1 MPTASCG
8 RRAWPWS
15 RDARR
20 TDRTPPENRPHENRN
35 RQHSVNKD
43 WLEKDFYAVLGV
55 AKDATPAEIKK
66 KYRSLAREL
75 HPDKNPGD
83 KAAEERFKAVSEAY
97 DVLSDDA
104 KRKEY
109 DEARS
114 LFAGG
119 GGFRPGGGAGGYG
132 GGQQYNVEDL
142 FGQDSGGFGEFLGG
156 IFNRGRARSPQ
167 PRRGQDLESSLTLSF
182 DDALDGVTVPL
193 RLSSDAPCSAC
204 HGTGA
209 KAGTVPRVCPTC
221 EGTGQTSRNAGGFAF
236 SDPCVTCRGRGLFVD
251 DPCPVCHGSG
261 RGLSARTVQARIPA
275 GVKNGARI
283 RLKGKGGTGERGGPN
298 GDLLI
303 DVAVTP
309 DPVFDRKGDNL
320 TVTVPVTFAEAALGA
335 DIKVPTPRGG
345 SVTVK
350 VPAGTA
356 NGRTFRVRGKGIRRK
371 DGTNADLLVTVEV
384 AVPQKLS
391 DDARE
396 ALQQYAQATADHDPR
411 TDLFA
416 LADRPRSSS

>member
-1 MPTASCG
+1 M
-8 RRAWPWS
+8 
-15 RDARR
+15 
-20 TDRTPPENRPHENRN
+20 
-35 RQHSVNKD
+35 NKD

-75 HPDKNPGD
+75 HPDKNPDD

-97 DVLSDDA
+97 DVLSDEA

-119 GGFRPGGGAGGYG
+119 GYRRTGGGAGGG
-132 GGQQYNVEDL
+132 FGNGQQYDVNVEDM
-142 FGQDSGGFGEFLGG
+142 FGQDAGGFGEFLGG
-156 IFNRGRARSPQ
+156 IFNRGRTRSPQ

-193 RLSSDAPCSAC
+193 RLSTEAPCTAC

-209 KAGTVPRVCPTC
+209 KTGTVPRVCPTC

-275 GVKNGARI
+275 GVKNGSRI
-283 RLKGKGGTGERGGPN
+283 RLKGKGGPGEKGGPA

-303 DVAVTP
+303 DVTVSGH
-309 DPVFDRKGDNL
+309 PVFDRKADNV

-371 DGTNADLLVTVEV
+371 DGTNGDLLATVEV
-384 AVPQKLS
+384 TVPQQLS
-391 DDARE
+391 EDARE
-396 ALQQYAQATADHDPR
+396 ALRQFAEATTDHDPR

-416 LADRPRSSS
+416 LADRSRSSS